1 MLISWQIAG
10 IFLFSLKDTM
20 SKCGAKDCFTEYN
33 IVKKNGEDT
42 MKILYIVLAATA
54 LLVILGILFV
64 LFRRHRAKSRVR
76 RRGDEQKIRDLNN
89 AISPF
94 GFLYDICQDVFYA
107 AKDGWQRE
115 LGYGRIYDE
124 NAIRLNM
131 VIDCEPLYF
140 TYDGKGYLLELW
152 KGQYGMTTGAE
163 IGLYISDE
171 VDTEHPEKLFYKSVS
186 DDEMLGMRFVLRKKG
201 RILMLRDERHWWL
214 TGFVLGEFSKPEEL
228 GMEISISFP
237 NQRMR
242 NAVYDALIKAG
253 YDRENIFA
261 DGLRLRF
268 GFTKPRTVQPKHL
281 RIRVKWVQWK
291 NKRFCK
297 KYLRV
302 TKSFVR
308 TIDRVDYLGM
318 CFPRL
323 YRLLGKLNRQKKR

>member
-1 MLISWQIAG
+1 VLSAKDKGFKVIIAG
-10 IFLFSLKDTM
+10 AGGAAHLPGMCAAIFPLPVIGVPIHTKTLSGVDSLYSIVQMPGGIPVATVAIN
-20 SKCGAKDCFTEYN
+20 GAQN
-33 IVKKNGEDT
+33 AGI
-42 MKILYIVLAATA
+42 LAAKMLA
-54 LLVILGILFV
+54 
-64 LFRRHRAKSRVR
+64 
-76 RRGDEQKIRDLNN
+76 
-89 AISPF
+89 
-94 GFLYDICQDVFYA
+94 
-107 AKDGWQRE
+107 
-115 LGYGRIYDE
+115 
-124 NAIRLNM
+124 
-131 VIDCEPLYF
+131 
-140 TYDGKGYLLELW
+140 
-152 KGQYGMTTGAE
+152 
-163 IGLYISDE
+163 
-171 VDTEHPEKLFYKSVS
+171 VS